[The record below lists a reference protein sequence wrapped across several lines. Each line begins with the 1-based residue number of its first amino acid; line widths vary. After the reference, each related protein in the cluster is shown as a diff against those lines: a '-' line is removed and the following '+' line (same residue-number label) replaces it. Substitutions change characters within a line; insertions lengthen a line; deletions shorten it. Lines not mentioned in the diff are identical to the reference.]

1 MNDET
6 KPVSGQARASL
17 VGSTGGCGGHWAGTP
32 LPFDG
37 VLDEDPMDEFRE
49 LVRPEPDIEL

>member
-1 MNDET
+1 MNSDTE
-6 KPVSGQARASL
+6 PVSSPIQASL

-32 LPFDG
+32 LPFGG